1 VSPAE
6 QVAEGALQDA
16 VVAALGTWCQSGVP
30 EDPRAWLA
38 VTARHKAYDV
48 LRREGVRPAK
58 EITAGWEQL
67 SIAVDPTEEV
77 LDVIERESVVRD
89 DLLRL
94 AFACCH
100 PAREARVALSLR
112 GDGAEQA

>member
-1 VSPAE
+1 
-6 QVAEGALQDA
+6 
-16 VVAALGTWCQSGVP
+16 
-30 EDPRAWLA
+30 
-38 VTARHKAYDV
+38 
-48 LRREGVRPAK
+48 
-58 EITAGWEQL
+58 
-67 SIAVDPTEEV
+67 
-77 LDVIERESVVRD
+77 VRD